1 MLRCRDNFAEIGW
14 RRLSAT
20 GGRVQYRTSA
30 LCICRL
36 ARRRIP
42 GRASSRRRNAPNPL
56 ARLEKR
62 LERLGSEIDMT
73 GISRRSALRTLA
85 AAPLGSTLPSLLPG
99 AVTIA
104 WADDYPSRPVKII
117 VPFGAGG
124 PTDVY
129 TRDIAAEL
137 QQLLRQAFI
146 MENRPGAGT
155 TIGTEFVANATP
167 DGYTLL
173 MVSGT
178 QTVNETLYQKKSY
191 SLMRDL
197 APISPL
203 MDSDL
208 VLVVH
213 PSVPAKNLAE
223 LIALA
228 KAKPGTLNYGSSG
241 PGSNYHMAGELLK
254 NITGIDIVHVPYKGS
269 SGMRTDILSG
279 QIQLLFDS
287 VPTMAPLIKSDMV
300 RAIGTSGKARSPIL
314 ADVPTL
320 DEAGAPGF
328 QATLWVGFMAPKN
341 TPQPIIDLL
350 SRTITSILQRPE
362 IKKSWEDQG
371 ATPLV
376 MTQAQFAAFMQAEI
390 VKWAKVIKDN
400 HITLID

>member
-1 MLRCRDNFAEIGW
+1 
-14 RRLSAT
+14 
-20 GGRVQYRTSA
+20 
-30 LCICRL
+30 
-36 ARRRIP
+36 
-42 GRASSRRRNAPNPL
+42 
-56 ARLEKR
+56 
-62 LERLGSEIDMT
+62 MT

-117 VPFGAGG
+117 VPFGVGG

-287 VPTMAPLIKSDMV
+287 VPTMAPLIKSEMV
-300 RAIGTSGKARSPIL
+300 RPIGTSGKTRSPIL
-314 ADVPTL
+314 PDVPTL

-328 QATLWVGFMAPKN
+328 QASLWVGFMAPKN
-341 TPQPIIDLL
+341 TPQPIVDLL
-350 SRTITSILQRPE
+350 SRTITSILQRPD

>member
-1 MLRCRDNFAEIGW
+1 M
-14 RRLSAT
+14 SA
-20 GGRVQYRTSA
+20 Y
-30 LCICRL
+30 
-36 ARRRIP
+36 
-42 GRASSRRRNAPNPL
+42 SRRA
-56 ARLEKR
+56 
-62 LERLGSEIDMT
+62 
-73 GISRRSALRTLA
+73 ALFALA
-85 AAPLGSTLPSLLPG
+85 AAPFASTFGVP
-99 AVTIA
+99 VTPA
-104 WADDYPSRPVKII
+104 RADDYPSRPVKVI

-137 QQLLRQAFI
+137 QNSLHQAFV

-155 TIGTEFVANATP
+155 TIGTAFVANATP

-178 QTVNETLYQKKSY
+178 QTVNETLYPKKSY
-191 SLMRDL
+191 SLMSDL
-197 APISPL
+197 VPIAPL

-213 PSVPAKNLAE
+213 PSVPAKNLGE

-228 KAKPGTLNYGSSG
+228 KAQPGTLNFGSSG
-241 PGSNYHMAGELLK
+241 PGSNYHMAAELLK

-287 VPTMAPLIKSDMV
+287 IPTMAPLIKSDMV
-300 RAIGTSGKARSPIL
+300 RAIGTSGKTRSPIL
-314 ADVPTL
+314 PDVPTL
-320 DEAGAPGF
+320 NESGAPGF
-328 QATLWVGFMAPKN
+328 QATLWVGFMAPKA

-350 SRTITSILQRPE
+350 NHSITTILQRPD
-362 IKKSWEDQG
+362 IKKSWEAQG

-376 MTQAQFAAFMQAEI
+376 MSQPEFTAFMQAEI
-390 VKWAKVIKDN
+390 VKWAKVVKDN
-400 HITLID
+400 HIALIN